1 MRRESVADLGAIAAA
16 REIVNEYVWHKPAER
31 ESLAWTIARI
41 IERHTQIDAR
51 AARLAA
57 VEQLLQEADIT
68 CSCCQGWVE
77 TLQAAL
83 HAGAAAP
90 GEASDGE

>member
-1 MRRESVADLGAIAAA
+1 MLL
-16 REIVNEYVWHKPAER
+16 AEVQMA
-31 ESLAWTIARI
+31 LDVCTA
-41 IERHTQIDAR
+41 Q

-68 CSCCQGWVE
+68 CSCCQSWVE

-83 HAGAAAP
+83 YAGAAAP